1 MNLQQISLNV
11 TWKEL
16 KGQLLPSKETL
27 TPMGYSIFASTSPN
41 FMLMLL
47 GKEVDLLPSTGGTLA
62 EMN

>member
-1 MNLQQISLNV
+1 V